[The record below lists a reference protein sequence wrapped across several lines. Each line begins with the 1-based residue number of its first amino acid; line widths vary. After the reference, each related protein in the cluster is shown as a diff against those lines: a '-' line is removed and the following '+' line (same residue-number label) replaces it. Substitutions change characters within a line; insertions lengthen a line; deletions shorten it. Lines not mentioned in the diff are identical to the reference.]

1 MKTKRDPVLTKK
13 KVLYYLDEA
22 FIILI
27 ILISVICAE
36 AVHKAIKGKFVTWA
50 DFIIDIPNLIIAA
63 LMAISLY
70 GGMYT
75 RPYSEKAKAHLS
87 KRIAMAIQV
96 GISWRLMIGGS

>member
-1 MKTKRDPVLTKK
+1 MKAKSDPILTKK
-13 KVLYYLDEA
+13 KILYYLDEA
-22 FIILI
+22 FIILV

-36 AVHKAIKGKFVTWA
+36 AVHKAIKGKRVTWV
-50 DFIIDIPNLIIAA
+50 DFVIDVPNLIISA

-87 KRIAMAIQV
+87 KRIAMAIQI